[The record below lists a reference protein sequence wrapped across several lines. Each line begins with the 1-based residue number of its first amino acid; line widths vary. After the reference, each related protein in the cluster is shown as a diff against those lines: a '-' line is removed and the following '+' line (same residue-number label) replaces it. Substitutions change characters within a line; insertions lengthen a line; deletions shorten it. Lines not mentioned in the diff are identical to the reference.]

1 MLDIS
6 AKEGDRIGLSEG
18 RVDFRYY
25 PMMIKKMNDKDKINN
40 ENDDKEYDN
49 KEILQYISMKNCTD
63 KENESG

>member
-25 PMMIKKMNDKDKINN
+25 PITINKMNDKDKINN
-40 ENDDKEYDN
+40 ENDDKEDDDKN
-49 KEILQYISMKNCTD
+49 ILQYI
-63 KENESG
+63 